1 MSWSQPNVH
10 GTNLSG
16 VGSFKVV
23 VEWIAILVA
32 AAVVMAGALAL
43 VAAIAGAA
51 SDRVREGADV
61 AQAALWAA
69 GFSAREEHL
78 LATTASVARAEL
90 GAGTVEVVL
99 APPGWSGDGIVV
111 TGSRLAPERLGAVVV
126 PGTGTAGRAI
136 ATGRTAL
143 AYSGSGAPEASNG
156 LVAVAVPIA
165 GLSGVVG
172 VVAAT
177 AVGPD
182 RLFSSSDVGRL
193 ELLAAQTGRQVA
205 APLSRM
211 A

>member
-1 MSWSQPNVH
+1 
-10 GTNLSG
+10 
-16 VGSFKVV
+16 

-32 AAVVMAGALAL
+32 AAVVMAGVLAI
-43 VAAIAGAA
+43 VAAIGAAA

-78 LATTASVARAEL
+78 LATTASVARADL
-90 GAGTVEVVL
+90 RAGTVEVVV

-111 TGSRLAPERLGAVVV
+111 TGSRLAPDRLGARVV
-126 PGTGTAGRAI
+126 PGTGTAGRAM

-143 AYSGSGAPEASNG
+143 AYSGSGTPEASDG
-156 LVAVAVPIA
+156 LVAMAVPIA

-177 AVGPD
+177 AAGPD
-182 RLFSSSDVGRL
+182 RLFSAADVGRL
-193 ELLAAQTGRQVA
+193 ELLAAKTGRQLA
-205 APLSRM
+205 APLPRL